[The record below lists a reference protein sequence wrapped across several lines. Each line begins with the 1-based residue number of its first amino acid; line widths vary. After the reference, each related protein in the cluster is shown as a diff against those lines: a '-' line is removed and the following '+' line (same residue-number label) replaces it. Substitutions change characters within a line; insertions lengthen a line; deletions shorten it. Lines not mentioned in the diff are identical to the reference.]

1 MGDARQKMVA
11 VAVRLLD
18 VFFLPLA
25 KRAFTDNRQILGA
38 KKLAFGDS
46 LESASL
52 MVDKCAL
59 RLDA

>member
-1 MGDARQKMVA
+1 MVA